1 MKKKIKIPVNII
13 VLFGFL
19 VYSSYN
25 LIIYIQGI
33 NIEFVKVNYGIVE
46 EKINK
51 KGLVIREEK
60 ICKSH
65 KSGDIFFFFNEGQR
79 VAKNEKIAIIEEN
92 LDKSI
97 LKKRDEYKIL
107 DKDILK
113 KYNIDKNNIDSVL
126 VNIAFNIKNKT
137 MQNNYDI
144 SDQKDFIDDLLK
156 NSFNKANNNNN
167 NFNNNSYL
175 KSNMAGVISFF
186 SDGLE
191 SKYNFEN
198 LNSITKDDILAKNKD
213 NLLKEKNYINQGESV
228 CKIVN
233 NHNFY
238 VAFLLTNK
246 EKLFFEKHKN
256 IKLKKDNK
264 KFHASYKKEKTIVFK
279 DYNIGFF
286 KVYDEKWNFKRV
298 RNTDFD
304 LIFKFHSGIKVPKKT
319 VTRYNGDRGVF
330 SLDEDGL
337 AKFIELKHV
346 LFENE
351 DFLIIDYKKSK
362 MDGKSIKLYDELVVN
377 PLNIKNGQKVR

>member
-1 MKKKIKIPVNII
+1 MKRKVKIPINILF
-13 VLFGFL
+13 LFGFL
-19 VYSSYN
+19 IYSSYN

-51 KGLVIREEK
+51 EGLVIRDEK

-79 VAKNEKIAIIEEN
+79 VAKDEKIAIIENN
-92 LDKSI
+92 LDKST
-97 LKKRDEYKIL
+97 LRKRDDYKVL
-107 DKDILK
+107 DKNILE
-113 KYNIDKNNIDSVL
+113 KYHIDKNNIDNIF
-126 VNIAFNIKNKT
+126 VNMAFNIKNKT
-137 MQNNYDI
+137 MQENYDI
-144 SDQKDFIDDLLK
+144 KDQRDFIDDLLK
-156 NSFNKANNNNN
+156 SSFDMNTTNNK
-167 NFNNNSYL
+167 FNNNSYL

-191 SKYNFEN
+191 SKYSFEN
-198 LNSITKDDILAKNKD
+198 LSSITKEDILNDNKE
-213 NLLKEKNYINQGESV
+213 NMLKEANYVKKGEAV

-238 VAFLLTNK
+238 VAFLLTDK
-246 EKLFFEKHKN
+246 EKLFFEKNIN

-264 KFHASYKKEKTIVFK
+264 KFHASYKKEKTIVQNG
-279 DYNIGFF
+279 YNIGFF
-286 KVYDEKWNFKRV
+286 KVYDEKWNFKRE

-330 SLDEDGL
+330 TLDEDGL

-351 DFLIIDYKKSK
+351 EFLIIDYKKSK